1 MGLGTL
7 FGMAFSFLDAW
18 TSDGPD
24 SAQGSRR
31 LRPDEDYLAD
41 HFPSFPIMPGV
52 LMVEALVQTAR
63 RLLEQESGGHWV
75 LGEAKAVRYGALVQP
90 GMVLRTSITVK
101 KRGPDGIECKG
112 EGLRD
117 DGQTAVSGRFIMR
130 PLRPAQSG
138 PQTLNTGVEQ

>member
-1 MGLGTL
+1 
-7 FGMAFSFLDAW
+7 
-18 TSDGPD
+18 
-24 SAQGSRR
+24 
-31 LRPDEDYLAD
+31 
-41 HFPSFPIMPGV
+41 MPGV

-63 RLLEQESGGHWV
+63 RLLEQEFGGHWV

-117 DGQTAVSGRFIMR
+117 DGETAVSGRFIMR
-130 PLRPAQSG
+130 PLRLAQSG
-138 PQTLNTGVEQ
+138 PKTLNTGVEQ

>member
-7 FGMAFSFLDAW
+7 FAMAFSFLDAW

-24 SAQGSRR
+24 SAQGSRAPAR
-31 LRPDEDYLAD
+31 RGLLAD
-41 HFPSFPIMPGV
+41 HFPSFHHARGAHGG
-52 LMVEALVQTAR
+52 ALVQTAR
-63 RLLEQESGGHWV
+63 RLLEQELGGHWV

-101 KRGPDGIECKG
+101 KRGPEGIECKG

-130 PLRPAQSG
+130 PLRLAQSG
-138 PQTLNTGVEQ
+138 PKP